1 MSGINKAIV
10 LGNVG
15 NDPEIR
21 HTQDGRAI
29 ASFSIATSEQW
40 RDKATGERKERTQW
54 HRIVVFNEGLAK
66 VVEQYVKKGSK
77 LYVEGAI
84 ETRKWTGQDG
94 RDNYTTE
101 IVLRNFNSTLEL
113 CGDRRAGGPP
123 PNDDFGRDTTRSGGG
138 DMGRGSGIAP
148 RNSGGTSSG
157 KSDMDDEI
165 PF

>member
-1 MSGINKAIV
+1 MSGVNQAII

-15 NDPEIR
+15 GDPEIR
-21 HTQDGRAI
+21 RTQDGRPI
-29 ASFSIATSEQW
+29 AQFSIATSEEW

-54 HRIVVFNEGLAK
+54 HRIVVFNEGLCK

-77 LYVEGAI
+77 VYVSGQI
-84 ETRKWTGQDG
+84 ETRKWTAQDG

-101 IVLRNFNSTLEL
+101 IVLRNFGSTLQL

-123 PNDDFGRDTTRSGGG
+123 PNDNADRS
-138 DMGRGSGIAP
+138 DARSLPPRGSGGI
-148 RNSGGTSSG
+148 SSG
-157 KSDMDDEI
+157 KSDIDDDI